1 MAIKLTFDN
10 STCLS
15 EAVFDNDNQE
25 LDVVFRSNG
34 RRHYVY
40 GVGEEAAHALV
51 QASSAGRTFH
61 RLVADK
67 LVRKYEVI
75 S

>member
-1 MAIKLTFDN
+1 VAIKLTFDN

-15 EAVFDNDNQE
+15 EAAFDTDKQE

-34 RRHYVY
+34 HRHYVY
-40 GVGEEAAHALV
+40 GVGEETAHALV
-51 QASSAGRTFH
+51 QGHSAGRTFH

-67 LVRKYEVI
+67 LIRKYGV